1 MDVDGFYYET
11 WYTMPV
17 HLRNH
22 YVEVIKRKSQEKNR
36 KAQQQAQHFSQNI
49 KGAK

>member
-1 MDVDGFYYET
+1 MDVDGFSYET
-11 WYTMPV
+11 WYAMPV

-22 YVEVIKRKSQEKNR
+22 YVEVIKRKAQEKNR
-36 KAQQQAQHFSQNI
+36 KAQQQAQRFSQNI

>member
-1 MDVDGFYYET
+1 MDVDGFSYET

-22 YVEVIKRKSQEKNR
+22 YIEVIKRKSQETSR
-36 KAQQQAQHFSQNI
+36 KAQQQAHRFSQNVEGV
-49 KGAK
+49 K